1 MKFLLTT
8 LNSKYI
14 HSNLAVYSLKAWAD
28 SMQAS
33 APGNDEDNV
42 TEIAEYTI
50 NQPPDK
56 VLADIFDKKPDVLF
70 MSCYIWNISQTVSL
84 AEDISKVRP
93 DLDIWLGGPE
103 VSFHEHDTMVKFP
116 FIRGIMSGEGER
128 SFGSIIS
135 AYSRSNKQNGTE
147 TILLYGRLAET
158 AGIAYR
164 DENGNI
170 CINERS
176 APLDLSQVPFPYRD
190 LSEFSSRI
198 VYYESSRGC
207 PYRCSYC
214 LSSVDK
220 RLRLRDTDKVKA
232 ELKFFLDRNVPQ
244 VKFIDRTFNCDHRH
258 AMDIWQFIKDND
270 NGVTNFHFEIA
281 ADLLTDDELGFL
293 AELRPGQ
300 IQFEAGI
307 QTTNPETLKAINRT
321 MDTSKVRSVVSRIRQ
336 AGNIH
341 IHLDLIAGL
350 PYEDL
355 RSFAASFDDV
365 FDMRP
370 EQLQLGFLKI
380 LKGTAME
387 EKSRQYGMVY
397 RSYPPY
403 EILSTS
409 WISYEELIMLKG
421 VEEMVDVYYNSG
433 QFERSLEKLLGLYT
447 SPFEMFRQLSDWYA
461 QRRLDMVNLSRNSR
475 YEIFL
480 DFAEHIY
487 EEKDADSGDFMEEL
501 ICDYYLRDN
510 VKNRPGFFG
519 ESSVDKAFAAAFY
532 RAESEEHR
540 YLSGAAYEGADIRM
554 LRRTTHLENLSG
566 KYLLFDYS
574 ERDPMH
580 GNARM
585 IEIDSRCYGKYNEK

>member
-28 SMQAS
+28 SMCGNGQA
-33 APGNDEDNV
+33 DIEENV

-50 NQPPDK
+50 NQPQDK
-56 VLADIFDKKPDVLF
+56 VLSDIFDKKPDVLF
-70 MSCYIWNISQTVSL
+70 LSCYIWNISRTAAL

-103 VSFHEHDTMVKFP
+103 VSFHEQETMENMP

-135 AYSRSNKQNGTE
+135 AYNRDEGQRSNGMK
-147 TILLYGRLAET
+147 LSYDRLAET

-164 DENGNI
+164 NENGDI
-170 CINERS
+170 CINERIK
-176 APLDLSQVPFPYRD
+176 PLDLSQIPFPYRD
-190 LSEFSSRI
+190 LEEFSNRI
-198 VYYESSRGC
+198 IYYESSRGC

-214 LSSVDK
+214 LSSADK
-220 RLRLRDTDKVKA
+220 RLRLRDIEKVRA
-232 ELKFFLDRNVPQ
+232 ELEFFLYRNVPQ
-244 VKFIDRTFNCDHRH
+244 VKFIDRTFNCDHSH
-258 AMDIWQFIKDND
+258 AMGIWQFIKEND

-281 ADLLTDDELGFL
+281 ADLLTDDELDFL
-293 AELRPGQ
+293 SALRPGQ
-300 IQFEAGI
+300 VQFEAGI

-321 MDTSKVRSVVSRIRQ
+321 MDISKVRSAVSRIRQ

-355 RSFAASFDDV
+355 KSFAASFDDV

-370 EQLQLGFLKI
+370 EQLQLGFLKV

-387 EKSRQYGMVY
+387 ERASEYGIIY
-397 RSYPPY
+397 RSHPPY
-403 EILSTS
+403 EVLSTR
-409 WISYEELIMLKG
+409 WISYEELVMLKKI
-421 VEEMVDVYYNSG
+421 EEMVEVYYNSG
-433 QFERSLEKLLGLYT
+433 QFEGSLEKLLELYT

-461 QRRLDMVNLSRNSR
+461 HRRLDMVNLSRNSR
-475 YEIFL
+475 YEVFL
-480 DFAEHIY
+480 DFAKHIY
-487 EEKDADSGDFMEEL
+487 EEEGADSDDFLEAL

-510 VKNRPGFFG
+510 VKNRPLFFG
-519 ESSVDKAFAAAFY
+519 ESSVDKDFAAAFY
-532 RAESEEHR
+532 RMESEEHR
-540 YLSGAAYEGADIRM
+540 YLNVAAYDGADIRF
-554 LRRTTHLENLSG
+554 LRRITHLEKLAANR
-566 KYLLFDYS
+566 YLLFDYS
-574 ERDPMH
+574 DRDPMY

-585 IEIDSRCYGKYNEK
+585 IEIDSRCYEKL

>member
-28 SMQAS
+28 SMCGNGQA
-33 APGNDEDNV
+33 DIEENV

-50 NQPPDK
+50 NQPQDK
-56 VLADIFDKKPDVLF
+56 VLSDIFDKKPDVLF
-70 MSCYIWNISQTVSL
+70 LSCYIWNISRTAAL

-103 VSFHEHDTMVKFP
+103 VSFHEQETMENMP

-135 AYSRSNKQNGTE
+135 AYSRDEGQRSNGM
-147 TILLYGRLAET
+147 ILSYDRLAET

-164 DENGNI
+164 NETGDI
-170 CINERS
+170 CINERIK
-176 APLDLSQVPFPYRD
+176 PLDLSQIPFPYRD
-190 LSEFSSRI
+190 LEEFSNRI
-198 VYYESSRGC
+198 IYYEGSRGC

-214 LSSVDK
+214 LSSADK
-220 RLRLRDTDKVKA
+220 RLRLRDIEKVRA
-232 ELKFFLDRNVPQ
+232 ELEFFLYRNVPQ
-244 VKFIDRTFNCDHRH
+244 VKFIDRTFNCDHSH
-258 AMDIWQFIKDND
+258 AVGIWQFIKEND

-281 ADLLTDDELGFL
+281 ADLLTDDELDFL
-293 AELRPGQ
+293 SALRPGQ
-300 IQFEAGI
+300 VQFEAGI

-321 MDTSKVRSVVSRIRQ
+321 MDISKVRSVVSRICQ

-355 RSFAASFDDV
+355 KSFAASFDDV

-370 EQLQLGFLKI
+370 EQLQLGFLKV

-387 EKSRQYGMVY
+387 ERASEYGIIY
-397 RSYPPY
+397 RSHPPY
-403 EILSTS
+403 EVLSTR
-409 WISYEELIMLKG
+409 WISYEELVMLKKI
-421 VEEMVDVYYNSG
+421 EEMVEVYYNSG
-433 QFERSLEKLLGLYT
+433 QFERSLKKLLGLYT

-461 QRRLDMVNLSRNSR
+461 HRRLDMVNLSRNSR
-475 YEIFL
+475 YEVFL
-480 DFAEHIY
+480 DFAKHIY
-487 EEKDADSGDFMEEL
+487 EEEGADSDDFLKAL

-510 VKNRPGFFG
+510 VKNRPLFFG
-519 ESSVDKAFAAAFY
+519 ESSVDKDFAAAFY
-532 RAESEEHR
+532 RMESEEHR
-540 YLSGAAYEGADIRM
+540 YLNGAAYDGADIRF
-554 LRRTTHLENLSG
+554 LRRITHLEKLAANR
-566 KYLLFDYS
+566 YLLFDYS
-574 ERDPMH
+574 DRDPMY

-585 IEIDSRCYGKYNEK
+585 IEIDSRCYEKL

>member
-14 HSNLAVYSLKAWAD
+14 HSNLALYSLKAWAD
-28 SMQAS
+28 SICGNGQA
-33 APGNDEDNV
+33 DIEENV

-50 NQPPDK
+50 NQPQDK
-56 VLADIFDKKPDVLF
+56 VLSDIFDKKPDVLF
-70 MSCYIWNISQTVSL
+70 LSCYIWNISRTAAL

-103 VSFHEHDTMVKFP
+103 VSFHEQETMENMP

-135 AYSRSNKQNGTE
+135 AYNRDEGQRSNGM
-147 TILLYGRLAET
+147 ILSYDRLAET

-164 DENGNI
+164 NENGDI
-170 CINERS
+170 CINERIK
-176 APLDLSQVPFPYRD
+176 PLDLSQIPFPYRD
-190 LSEFSSRI
+190 LEEFSNRI
-198 VYYESSRGC
+198 IYYESSRGC

-214 LSSVDK
+214 LSSADK
-220 RLRLRDTDKVKA
+220 RLRLRDIEKVRA
-232 ELKFFLDRNVPQ
+232 ELEFFLYRNVPQ
-244 VKFIDRTFNCDHRH
+244 VKFIDRTFNCDHSH
-258 AMDIWQFIKDND
+258 AMGIWQFIKEND

-281 ADLLTDDELGFL
+281 ADLLTDDELDFL
-293 AELRPGQ
+293 SALRPGQ
-300 IQFEAGI
+300 VQFEAGI

-321 MDTSKVRSVVSRIRQ
+321 MDISKVRSVVSRIRQ

-355 RSFAASFDDV
+355 KSFAASFDDV

-370 EQLQLGFLKI
+370 EQLQLGFLKV

-387 EKSRQYGMVY
+387 ERASEYGIIY
-397 RSYPPY
+397 RSHPPY
-403 EILSTS
+403 EVLSTR
-409 WISYEELIMLKG
+409 WISYEELVMLKKI
-421 VEEMVDVYYNSG
+421 EEMVEVYYNSG
-433 QFERSLEKLLGLYT
+433 QFEGSLEKLLELYT

-461 QRRLDMVNLSRNSR
+461 HRRLDMVNLSRNSR
-475 YEIFL
+475 YEVFL
-480 DFAEHIY
+480 DFAKHIY
-487 EEKDADSGDFMEEL
+487 EEEGADSDDFLEAL

-510 VKNRPGFFG
+510 VKNRPLFFG
-519 ESSVDKAFAAAFY
+519 ESSVDKDFAAAFY
-532 RAESEEHR
+532 RMESEEHR
-540 YLSGAAYEGADIRM
+540 YLNGAAYDGGYIRF
-554 LRRTTHLENLSG
+554 LRRITHLEKLAANR
-566 KYLLFDYS
+566 YLLFDYS
-574 ERDPMH
+574 DRDPMY

-585 IEIDSRCYGKYNEK
+585 IEIDSRCYEKL